1 MLVARLRGSLR
12 TSLTC
17 PPSHAHCGASR
28 LRRAVHFET
37 SEFTKRRDQLSEPND
52 EQLWS
57 SSDLLRRPRLEELV
71 LLRHGE
77 SEGNVAYEASVA
89 GDHSM
94 YSGAF
99 LERHSA
105 LWRLTEKGEDQA
117 KIAGEWLRNNIKC
130 SSDRRQFDCHFT
142 SEYVRAMETAGLLG
156 LSGARWRPEVMLRER
171 DWGEYDLR
179 SQLQRREAFEDYEAR
194 RRRESLFWAPPGG
207 ESLAQVVQRVD
218 AFLLFVN
225 RRFAGGRVIVT
236 CHGELMWAFRLRFE
250 RLSQL
255 RYREMQA
262 ERCSQQKIQNG
273 QIIVYSRR
281 CPETAQLH
289 NTFRFQRF
297 VCPWDVSRSGGD
309 GWFPIE
315 RSGGLTGAELLQQ
328 ARSFPRIY
336 NNQSCSMQDPE
347 LKRRVTRYRASVSSA
362 IDRAP

>member
-1 MLVARLRGSLR
+1 MACRRGLI
-12 TSLTC
+12 LTRC
-17 PPSHAHCGASR
+17 VSQGASKL
-28 LRRAVHFET
+28 LRSIHSDAGLE
-37 SEFTKRRDQLSEPND
+37 N
-52 EQLWS
+52 
-57 SSDLLRRPRLEELV
+57 DLLRASSDVLKRPRLEELV
-71 LLRHGE
+71 IVRHGE

-117 KIAGEWLRNNIKC
+117 KIAGEWLRSNIKC
-130 SSDRRQFDCHFT
+130 SSDKRQFDCHFT

-156 LSGARWRPEVMLRER
+156 LPGARWRPEVMLRER
-171 DWGEYDLR
+171 DWGEYDLC
-179 SQLQRREAFEDYEAR
+179 SQQQRREAFEDYEAR

-218 AFLLFVN
+218 AFLLFIN
-225 RRFAGGRVIVT
+225 RRFAGGRVIII

-262 ERCSQQKIQNG
+262 ERCSRQKIHNG

-281 CPETAQLH
+281 CPETAKLH
-289 NTFRFQRF
+289 SSFRFQRF

-309 GWFPIE
+309 GWRPIE
-315 RSGGLTGAELLQQ
+315 RSGGLSGAELLAQ

-336 NNQSCSMQDPE
+336 NNQICSMHDPE
-347 LKRRVTRYRASVSSA
+347 LKRRITRYRAAVSSA
-362 IDRAP
+362 IVRAP

>member
-1 MLVARLRGSLR
+1 M
-12 TSLTC
+12 
-17 PPSHAHCGASR
+17 
-28 LRRAVHFET
+28 LRRSVHFE
-37 SEFTKRRDQLSEPND
+37 KRRDLPLDPSEPLWRD
-52 EQLWS
+52 PSEQIWS
-57 SSDLLRRPRLEELV
+57 SSDLLKRPRLEELV

-77 SEGNVAYEASVA
+77 SEGNVAYEASVK

-117 KIAGEWLRNNIKC
+117 KIAGEWLRNNIKG

-156 LSGARWRPEVMLRER
+156 LAGARWRPEVMLRER

-225 RRFAGGRVIVT
+225 RRFANGRVIVT

-262 ERCSQQKIQNG
+262 EIRAKRASRFARFAPTPRRWH
-273 QIIVYSRR
+273 SRR
-281 CPETAQLH
+281 VMRFSKPWLLSASPIAKRLRSKSTKRSCRRTDLRRRACPL
-289 NTFRFQRF
+289 
-297 VCPWDVSRSGGD
+297 
-309 GWFPIE
+309 
-315 RSGGLTGAELLQQ
+315 
-328 ARSFPRIY
+328 
-336 NNQSCSMQDPE
+336 
-347 LKRRVTRYRASVSSA
+347 
-362 IDRAP
+362 

>member
-1 MLVARLRGSLR
+1 M
-12 TSLTC
+12 
-17 PPSHAHCGASR
+17 
-28 LRRAVHFET
+28 
-37 SEFTKRRDQLSEPND
+37 
-52 EQLWS
+52 
-57 SSDLLRRPRLEELV
+57 
-71 LLRHGE
+71 RHGE
-77 SEGNVAYEASVA
+77 SEGNLALEHSRS
-89 GDHSM
+89 GDHSF
-94 YSGAF
+94 YTGEF
-99 LERHSA
+99 LERHSS
-105 LWRLTEKGEDQA
+105 LWRLTDQGREQS
-117 KIAGEWLRNNIKC
+117 IVAGRWLRDNGFAH
-130 SSDRRQFDCHFT
+130 FDCHYT
-142 SEYVRAMETAGLLG
+142 SEYLRAMETAALLD
-156 LSGARWRPEVMLRER
+156 LPGARWRPEVMLRER

-225 RRFAGGRVIVT
+225 RRFANGRVIVT

-262 ERCSQQKIQNG
+262 ENCAQQKIQNG

-281 CPETAQLH
+281 CPETGTLH
-289 NTFRFQRF
+289 KHFHFMRF
-297 VCPWDVSRSGGD
+297 VCPWDISRSGGD

-315 RSGGLTGAELLQQ
+315 RSGGLTGAELLRQ

-336 NNQSCSMQDPE
+336 NNRSCSMTDPE
-347 LKRRVTRYRASVSSA
+347 LKRRVTRYRASASSA

>member
-1 MLVARLRGSLR
+1 MLVARLGRGSLR

-17 PPSHAHCGASR
+17 PPSHAHCGVSR

-57 SSDLLRRPRLEELV
+57 ASDLLRRPRLEELV

-156 LSGARWRPEVMLRER
+156 LSGARWRPEVLR
-171 DWGEYDLR
+171 
-179 SQLQRREAFEDYEAR
+179 QR
-194 RRRESLFWAPPGG
+194 
-207 ESLAQVVQRVD
+207 
-218 AFLLFVN
+218 
-225 RRFAGGRVIVT
+225 
-236 CHGELMWAFRLRFE
+236 
-250 RLSQL
+250 
-255 RYREMQA
+255 
-262 ERCSQQKIQNG
+262 
-273 QIIVYSRR
+273 
-281 CPETAQLH
+281 
-289 NTFRFQRF
+289 
-297 VCPWDVSRSGGD
+297 
-309 GWFPIE
+309 
-315 RSGGLTGAELLQQ
+315 
-328 ARSFPRIY
+328 
-336 NNQSCSMQDPE
+336 
-347 LKRRVTRYRASVSSA
+347 
-362 IDRAP
+362 

>member
-1 MLVARLRGSLR
+1 MYID
-12 TSLTC
+12 TYIYITHTHTHTHT
-17 PPSHAHCGASR
+17 HAQQE
-28 LRRAVHFET
+28 RR
-37 SEFTKRRDQLSEPND
+37 
-52 EQLWS
+52 
-57 SSDLLRRPRLEELV
+57 
-71 LLRHGE
+71 
-77 SEGNVAYEASVA
+77 
-89 GDHSM
+89 
-94 YSGAF
+94 GAF
-99 LERHSA
+99 E
-105 LWRLTEKGEDQA
+105 E
-117 KIAGEWLRNNIKC
+117 
-130 SSDRRQFDCHFT
+130 
-142 SEYVRAMETAGLLG
+142 
-156 LSGARWRPEVMLRER
+156 
-171 DWGEYDLR
+171 
-179 SQLQRREAFEDYEAR
+179 YEAR

-281 CPETAQLH
+281 CPETAKLH